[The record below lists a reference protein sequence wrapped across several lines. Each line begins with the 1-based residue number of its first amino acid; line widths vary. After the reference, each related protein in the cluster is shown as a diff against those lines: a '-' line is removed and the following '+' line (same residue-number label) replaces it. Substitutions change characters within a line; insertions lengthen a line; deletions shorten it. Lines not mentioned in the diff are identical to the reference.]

1 MAFVFDEPWNNIDL
15 DFIKSNLKTEN
26 EQSEENFKEK
36 IQNYVTWTERTNI
49 IWIYIEID
57 WSRNRITV

>member
-36 IQNYVTWTERTNI
+36 IQNYVT
-49 IWIYIEID
+49 
-57 WSRNRITV
+57 